1 MQIINAMQ
9 IISAMLIIN
18 IEVQRYGT
26 KLIKLANKLNWIN
39 KNFLQTDQENTH
51 GLLLN

>member
-1 MQIINAMQ
+1 MQFINAMQ

-26 KLIKLANKLNWIN
+26 KLANKLNWIN

>member
-9 IISAMLIIN
+9 ITN

-26 KLIKLANKLNWIN
+26 KLAKKLNWIN